1 MKVLD
6 SSFLMDY
13 ESGHPA
19 TKTYLE
25 ANSSDEF
32 VIPSPIYIEF
42 LLGAVY
48 GTGDLTVTRAQQ
60 ALEWATVAPITK
72 QTALAAIDVAEEAG
86 PQAPQLTGID
96 AVIVGLT
103 RELGAALVSN
113 DRDHTH
119 PAVQTVLDI
128 DEYR

>member
-1 MKVLD
+1 M
-6 SSFLMDY
+6 
-13 ESGHPA
+13 
-19 TKTYLE
+19 
-25 ANSSDEF
+25 
-32 VIPSPIYIEF
+32 
-42 LLGAVY
+42 GAVY
-48 GTGDLTVTRAQQ
+48 GIGDLTVTRARQ

-86 PQAPQLTGID
+86 GQAPQLTGID
-96 AVIVGLT
+96 AVVVGLA

-119 PAVQTVLDI
+119 PAVQAVLDI